1 MVHLIPEPVPLTIC
15 SLERHSLILL
25 YLSMLQKCSL
35 KQNYISTN
43 CAGEFPFFTSSPAL
57 TVCRFFDDDHSDLG
71 FPGGSSSKEPA
82 CLCRKFETLVRSLGQ
97 EDPMEKE
104 MATYSSILAWRIPM
118 DRGAWW
124 ATVHGVTKSRTWL
137 KWLSPHSDPSEVISY
152 CSLNLHFSNN

>member
-35 KQNYISTN
+35 KQNHISTN

-104 MATYSSILAWRIPM
+104 MATYSSILAWEISWREEPGRLQPM
-118 DRGAWW
+118 RSQRVEHD
-124 ATVHGVTKSRTWL
+124 
-137 KWLSPHSDPSEVISY
+137 
-152 CSLNLHFSNN
+152 